1 MAWQGTRKTNE
12 QATITEGPVRSEAP
26 GESGRERGASCGQ
39 VCEQGRKPETLTAI
53 LRPSALIMWSTGEH
67 GGCGLG
73 AAYLHIRLQGKAAI
87 EVRSSRHTD
96 KEKPV

>member
-39 VCEQGRKPETLTAI
+39 VCEQSRKPETLTAI
-53 LRPSALIMWSTGEH
+53 LRPSALIMWSTGEPW
-67 GGCGLG
+67 
-73 AAYLHIRLQGKAAI
+73 RLW
-87 EVRSSRHTD
+87 VRSSLSTHKTSGQGCY
-96 KEKPV
+96 